1 MPRLLQ
7 PCRPPSAVGTVG
19 GVTGGW
25 DHATRGVA
33 APFGIVDLD
42 AFDANAADLERRSNG
57 LPIRVASK
65 SVRCRALLERVLARP
80 GFWGVMAYSVREA
93 LWLAA
98 EGIDDIFV
106 AYPSADRDAL
116 GALAGNS
123 RAAAEIT
130 LCVDSRE
137 HVDLLSS
144 VSDGL
149 DRPHPLRV
157 ALDIDASLRVGP
169 LHLGVRRS
177 PVRTAYE
184 AVMLARAARDAGLL
198 VIGLMFYDAQIAGL
212 PDSSPAVRLLKARS
226 AAELPHRR
234 AEVVEAVRDVAHLEF
249 VNGGGTG
256 SLHIAAQDPTL
267 TELAAGSGLYGP
279 TLFDGYRAFRP
290 RPAAA
295 FALPVVRR
303 PGRGLVTVFGGGYI
317 ASGPPGWSR
326 VPAVLSP
333 RGLRLLRA
341 EGAGE
346 VQTPLRGRAADGLAM
361 GDRVWFRHAKAGELC
376 ERFDELH
383 LVSGGEVVDRVPTY
397 RGEAAT
403 FG

>member
-1 MPRLLQ
+1 MARG
-7 PCRPPSAVGTVG
+7 VGTVG
-19 GVTGGW
+19 DVTGSW
-25 DHATRGVA
+25 DRATAALA
-33 APFGIVDLD
+33 APFAVVDLD
-42 AFDANAADLERRSNG
+42 AFDANAADLERRAKG

-65 SVRCRALLERVLARP
+65 SVRCRALLERVLSRP
-80 GFWGVMAYSVREA
+80 GFWGVMAYSLREA

-98 EGIDDIFV
+98 EGFEDIFV
-106 AYPSADRDAL
+106 AYPSADREAI
-116 GALAGNS
+116 AAVAGNG

-130 LCVDSRE
+130 LAVDSRE

-144 VSDGL
+144 VLAGL
-149 DRPHPLRV
+149 DRPHTLRV

-177 PVRTAYE
+177 PAHTAYE
-184 AVMLARAARDAGLL
+184 AVSLARAARDAGLA
-198 VIGLMFYDAQIAGL
+198 VVGLMFYDAQIAGL
-212 PDSSPAVRLLKARS
+212 PDTSPLVRLLKARS
-226 AAELPHRR
+226 AAELVHRR
-234 AEVVEAVRDVAHLEF
+234 ADVVEAVKEVAHLEF

-256 SLHIAAQDPTL
+256 SLHVAGEDASL
-267 TELAAGSGLYGP
+267 TELAAGSGLFGP
-279 TLFDGYRAFRP
+279 TLFDGYRGFRP

-303 PGRGLVTVFGGGYI
+303 PRAGMVTVFGGGYV

-326 VPAVLSP
+326 LPSVLAP
-333 RGLRLLRA
+333 RGLRLLRT

-346 VQTPLRGRAADGLAM
+346 VQTPLRGSAADRLRV
-361 GDRVWFRHAKAGELC
+361 GDRVWLRHAKAGELC

-383 LVSGGEVVDRVPTY
+383 LVSAGEVVARVPTY
-397 RGEAAT
+397 RGESAT